1 MSVPQQITMRTYIV
15 VGNGIGG
22 VTAAR
27 ELLKIAPPESQI
39 MIFSIEG
46 YGYYPK
52 PKLPN
57 FLGDI
62 SLSAEKLVVYNEEW
76 YRDSNIQLHTNEK
89 IIAINRDKKKIIS
102 ENNEFSYDILLLAL
116 GAECACPPI
125 PGLDLKDAYT
135 LRSLSDAVTI
145 RSSLEQSQSVVI
157 IGGGLLGIENAI
169 ACAKRGNKT
178 TIIEFYPYLLPY
190 QLDPEGSEIFTQLLK
205 KYGVDTITSAQVKK
219 ILGKSKVEG
228 IQLTDGHMITAD
240 LVLTCTGIKP
250 RINLAKEAGLDVN
263 KGIIV
268 NNYLETSDSSIYA
281 VGDVAEHNGRIYGII
296 PPTTEQA
303 RIAAHNMINPR
314 SEEYHGSQI
323 STTLK
328 VADLY
333 LTSIEYKKDLPSH
346 STMKYST
353 QDPWQYIKLFH
364 KDNQLKSAIIL
375 GTKKG
380 IPLIRNMI
388 GQSMAEHYKKLEE
401 LFPGIT
407 N

>member
-1 MSVPQQITMRTYIV
+1 MRYIV
-15 VGNGIGG
+15 IGNGIGG
-22 VTAAR
+22 ITAAR
-27 ELLKIAPPESQI
+27 ELAKKAPPESQI

-62 SLSAEKLVVYNEEW
+62 SIKAENLVVYTNEW
-76 YRDSNIQLHTNEK
+76 YKASNIQFHPNEK
-89 IIAINRDKKKIIS
+89 IIAINREKREIIS
-102 ENNEFSYDILLLAL
+102 EKNEYVYDVLLLAP
-116 GAECACPPI
+116 GANCACPPI
-125 PGLDLKDAYT
+125 PGLDLKNAFT
-135 LRSLSDAVTI
+135 LRSLTDALTI
-145 RSSLEQSQSVVI
+145 RKSLEQSQSVVI

-169 ACAKRGNKT
+169 ACAKRGIKT
-178 TIIEFYPYLLPY
+178 TIIEFYPQLLPY
-190 QLDPEGSEIFTQLLK
+190 QLDPEGSEVFTQLIK
-205 KYGVDTITSAQVKK
+205 KYGVDTITNALVKK

-228 IQLTDGHMITAD
+228 IQLTDGRMITTD
-240 LVLTCTGIKP
+240 LVLTCTGIEP
-250 RINLAKEAGLDVN
+250 RINLAEKAGLDVN
-263 KGIIV
+263 KGIVV
-268 NNYLETSDSSIYA
+268 NKYLETSDKNIYA
-281 VGDVAEHNGRIYGII
+281 VGDAAEHEGRIYGIV

-303 RIAAHNMINPR
+303 RVAARNMINPR
-314 SEEYHGSQI
+314 SQEYHGSKI

-333 LTSIEYKKDLPSH
+333 LTSIEYNKDLNDYK
-346 STMKYST
+346 TMKYST

-380 IPLIRNMI
+380 IPLIRKLI
-388 GQSMAEHYKKLEE
+388 DQSMVEHHGKLEE